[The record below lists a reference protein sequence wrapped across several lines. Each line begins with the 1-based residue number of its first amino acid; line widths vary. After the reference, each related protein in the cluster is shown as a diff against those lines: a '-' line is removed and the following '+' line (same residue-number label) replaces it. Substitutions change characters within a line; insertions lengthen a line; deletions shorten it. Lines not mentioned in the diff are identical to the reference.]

1 MRPCWWRPLW
11 ATLGTYGRRLL
22 FAVLVGAVDDYRLVA
37 CRATECSRAMT
48 RFGRQTLPVLLTTAL
63 IVTLLMQ
70 VSDHALWRGRALQR
84 RPDLRCTQLA
94 LRPYALPRDNRFEVM
109 ALSLLLWSYLCSV
122 VAGLHTSEV
131 ARFITLVSA
140 IGTVV
145 VIAVGLWPLV
155 AGNILWGSPDGV
167 VDSSSTAS
175 EAPDE
180 DLLSAPP
187 HDDVSSTAGSRYME
201 LASVEPRAHSGS
213 TFFGAEQEESA
224 GFR

>member
-1 MRPCWWRPLW
+1 MRLRGHIPAPPGF
-11 ATLGTYGRRLL
+11 T
-22 FAVLVGAVDDYRLVA
+22 V
-37 CRATECSRAMT
+37 
-48 RFGRQTLPVLLTTAL
+48 
-63 IVTLLMQ
+63 
-70 VSDHALWRGRALQR
+70 HA
-84 RPDLRCTQLA
+84 QLA

-140 IGTVV
+140 VGTVL
-145 VIAVGLWPLV
+145 VIAAGLWPLV
-155 AGNILWGSPDGV
+155 RGNILWGSPDGV
-167 VDSSSTAS
+167 ADSSSTAS

-180 DLLSAPP
+180 DLLSAQP

-201 LASVEPRAHSGS
+201 LASVEPPRAHSGS
-213 TFFGAEQEESA
+213 TFFGAEHEESA